1 MILSHISVRWLA
13 LPVSLLLVGAQ
24 IAADERPGKHTHDDT
39 APHGKPVEGH
49 GHTMDGPHQHPWW
62 ETPPA
67 EYANARSTRWDDAAA
82 IARGQQLYQT
92 YCLMCHGADGQ
103 GTGSPTVITF
113 KPTQARFVR
122 ISQTATIENAPPFS
136 IQQLRLYRASTAAS
150 TR

>member
-1 MILSHISVRWLA
+1 MMLNHISVRWLA
-13 LPVSLLLVGAQ
+13 LMVSVLLVGTQ

-39 APHGKPVEGH
+39 APHGKPVAGH

-103 GTGSPTVITF
+103 GTGPVAKGLT
-113 KPTQARFVR
+113 
-122 ISQTATIENAPPFS
+122 
-136 IQQLRLYRASTAAS
+136 
-150 TR
+150 

>member
-1 MILSHISVRWLA
+1 MMLNHISVRWLA
-13 LPVSLLLVGAQ
+13 LMVSVLLVGTQ

-103 GTGSPTVITF
+103 AFHRDNDMKWTENTVI
-113 KPTQARFVR
+113 AIVR
-122 ISQTATIENAPPFS
+122 GFAV
-136 IQQLRLYRASTAAS
+136 ASLS
-150 TR
+150 